1 MKLYDLLKNS
11 SDEIT
16 VHDKDYDVEV
26 YFYGVGYS
34 SDSGEIDKWDK
45 AMLNLSK
52 LLEIIEQAGNT
63 VTVNLS
69 EVIEKSIKELSAADM
84 FIRCNIDDI
93 MSDIMNILSG
103 YVSEKWLEKF
113 VDVLERSLKSD

>member
-11 SDEIT
+11 SVEIT

-26 YFYGVGYS
+26 YFYGVGYN

-103 YVSEKWLEKF
+103 YVSEEWLEKF